1 MLPRMIEE
9 DKVVYSRGFEG
20 QNESNEEKLKMM
32 IDVVWLFYGKG
43 PKQWEK
49 KDHPPPA
56 ATSPAGNR
64 TPPPEKEKETRK
76 KREQWEM
83 L

>member
-43 PKQWEK
+43 PKQ
-49 KDHPPPA
+49 
-56 ATSPAGNR
+56 
-64 TPPPEKEKETRK
+64 
-76 KREQWEM
+76 
-83 L
+83 